1 MASFRG
7 RCGEEEEEWQEAEEA
22 EEAEVAEAEER
33 DFYEAPPSSGKARRK
48 MTVLLFNIWWLGPGV
63 LKCCRLALPSGV
75 IGRRVRVQPTVF
87 TTFRA
92 LRAFLC
98 GFKVF
103 YEIQGN
109 HDRATVLSHGGG

>member
-7 RCGEEEEEWQEAEEA
+7 RCGEEEEEWQEAEQA

-87 TTFRA
+87 TLLGPFFA
-92 LRAFLC
+92 V
-98 GFKVF
+98 FKF
-103 YEIQGN
+103 FMKSKEIMTEP
-109 HDRATVLSHGGG
+109 RFCRTGG